1 MLDKGGK
8 TMKNIIEYATLNGE
22 QEELVVGHKAGS
34 QLPGRFDDKDEINY
48 DIMVIN
54 PAALDLLSIVA
65 ESPNAVAVINGNPLM
80 QGEGELGIEWNGK
93 TVPIGQIQFVPRP
106 SIGAGIA
113 QFERVSDTD
122 KISGYKLTNIKP
134 LGVINFIDARQDKQ

>member
-1 MLDKGGK
+1 
-8 TMKNIIEYATLNGE
+8 MKNIIEYASLKGV

-34 QLPGRFDDKDEINY
+34 QLPGRFDDQDEIQY
-48 DIMVIN
+48 DIMIVN
-54 PAALDLLSIVA
+54 PAAIDLLAIIE
-65 ESPNAVAVINGNPLM
+65 ESPNATAVINGNPLM
-80 QGEGELGIEWNGK
+80 QGEGDLGVEWNGK

-134 LGVINFIDARQDKQ
+134 LGVINYIDARQNKQ